1 MGGKHPR
8 LADSLVRAAVDQLRR
23 TVGGQQDQ
31 LFTGEPCLNQRRI
44 EVRGGGPGGDYHRH
58 RLPAGLRRAER
69 QVAEAA
75 FVEMGM
81 MDKGAVFRRRRG

>member
-1 MGGKHPR
+1 MGGKHSG
-8 LADSLVRAAVDQLRR
+8 LADRLVRAAVDQLRW

-31 LFTGEPCLNQRRI
+31 LFAGEARLNQRRI
-44 EVRGGGPGGDYHRH
+44 EVCGGGPGGDYHRY
-58 RLPAGLRRAER
+58 RLPAGLRQAER

-81 MDKGAVFRRRRG
+81 MDKGAVFRRRQG